1 MMSDLNNL
9 PEDVKRDL
17 LRLMV
22 LLNEVDAI
30 KEEYPDTP
38 RVLNIQNTIDVLEN
52 RTRNIRRQFEKD
64 RESKK

>member
-1 MMSDLNNL
+1 MSDLNNL